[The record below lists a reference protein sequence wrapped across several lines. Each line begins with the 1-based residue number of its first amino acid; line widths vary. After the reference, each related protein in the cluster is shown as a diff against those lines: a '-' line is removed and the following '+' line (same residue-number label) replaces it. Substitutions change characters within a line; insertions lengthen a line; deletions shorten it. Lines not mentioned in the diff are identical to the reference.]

1 MYGSHVPTKSTSH
14 AEALLAEHS
23 AASIVPTEIIRPED
37 TLNDT
42 NNVGNKLLQKMGWS
56 SGELLGRTTVNTN
69 GDDVA
74 SNLKSDWERI
84 ESIANRGGRG
94 R

>member
-1 MYGSHVPTKSTSH
+1 
-14 AEALLAEHS
+14 
-23 AASIVPTEIIRPED
+23 VPTEIIRPED

-84 ESIANRGGRG
+84 ESIAKRGGRG